1 MNNFVGVGRLVKDV
15 ELREVN
21 NSKVANFSIAITR
34 QYKNSN
40 GEYETDFINCRSWGQ
55 VGEKIKEYCNKG
67 DMIGVKGSI
76 RNDVYQDK
84 DGNKKSSIYVNVE
97 RVTFLSSKK
106 TNNGLPEE
114 TEVPF

>member
-1 MNNFVGVGRLVKDV
+1 MNTYVGVGRLIKDI
-15 ELREVN
+15 ELKNVN
-21 NSKVANFSIAITR
+21 NKSVATFTIAITR
-34 QYKNSN
+34 PYKNAD
-40 GEYETDFINCRSWGQ
+40 GEYETDFINCKSWGQ
-55 VGEKIKEYCNKG
+55 VAEKIKEYCNKG

-106 TNNGLPEE
+106 INNGLPEE